1 MVPCVFVDPLTPS
14 STVRAVNEAA
24 ELWVGGWEISGRF
37 EKDRVRRR
45 DNISEEVSGL
55 FIVSGSTLELV
66 DKGHVSGVSI
76 SLIKERDRERGDI
89 AVTVSDRSCSV

>member
-1 MVPCVFVDPLTPS
+1 MIIDPLTPS

-45 DNISEEVSGL
+45 DNMSEEVSGL
-55 FIVSGSTLELV
+55 FVVSGSTLELV

-89 AVTVSDRSCSV
+89 AVTMSDRSCSV

>member
-1 MVPCVFVDPLTPS
+1 MFVDPLTPS

-24 ELWVGGWEISGRF
+24 ELLWVGGWEIAGRV